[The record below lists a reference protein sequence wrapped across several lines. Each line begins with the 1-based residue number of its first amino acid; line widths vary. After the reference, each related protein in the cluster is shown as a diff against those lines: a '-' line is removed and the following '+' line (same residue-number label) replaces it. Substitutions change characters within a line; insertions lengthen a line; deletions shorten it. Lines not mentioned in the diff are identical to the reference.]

1 MDRLAE
7 EDILLLQIS
16 SDYPA
21 GIAQKTPY
29 PATGMMWGDAGSV
42 YYAIGDA
49 DLKARNFAQA
59 NYSIDR
65 MISEHKEMYDKCMQG
80 N

>member
-1 MDRLAE
+1 MLGCPELLQMDRLAE

-49 DLKARNFAQA
+49 DLKARNFANATAWLEDQ
-59 NYSIDR
+59 
-65 MISEHKEMYDKCMQG
+65 
-80 N
+80 